1 MQLVRIACVLAI
13 AIACILIRKLLQL
26 GALGGGGGGVA
37 GAGSDAAGS
46 AADL

>member
-1 MQLVRIACVLAI
+1 MQLVRIACVLAA

-26 GALGGGGGGVA
+26 GALGGGGGVA